1 MSNLTHLTI
10 EQQFGELELEVIYEP
25 VVTTNVKNERLV
37 GIVILGER
45 LFYTLIYSE
54 GVILHSESKTLQE
67 EAIHL
72 LNEAIAANL
81 IRSNNL

>member
-10 EQQFGELELEVIYEP
+10 EQQFGELELEAIYKP
-25 VVTTNVKNERLV
+25 VVTTNVKKERLV

-45 LFYTLIYSE
+45 LFYTLVYSE
-54 GVILHSESKTLQE
+54 GVILHSESKTLHE

-72 LNEAIAANL
+72 LNEAITANFV
-81 IRSNNL
+81 RSSNL